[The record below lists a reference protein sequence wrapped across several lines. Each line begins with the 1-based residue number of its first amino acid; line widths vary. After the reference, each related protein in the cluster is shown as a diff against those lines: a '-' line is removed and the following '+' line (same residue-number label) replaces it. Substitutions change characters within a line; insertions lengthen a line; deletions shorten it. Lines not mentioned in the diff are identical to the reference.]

1 MSSRFLTSEQQ
12 HSYGRYVG
20 EPTSIQLAHYFHLD
34 DTAKQL
40 VQKHRGDY
48 NRLGF
53 ALQLCTVRFLGT
65 FLINPIDV
73 PQGVVN
79 YLASQLEITDVDC
92 LQNYLSRPTTHW
104 VHAQSI
110 KKHYGYRDFSE
121 QPGHW
126 RLVRWLYQRAWIGG
140 ESLSM
145 MFDLTTA
152 RLVEQKILLPGVTV
166 LSRLISAVRER
177 VAYRTWKTLSKLP
190 SAKQRENLEALIVV
204 EEKVRATPLEQLRKS
219 PTRKSAP
226 SLVNALNR
234 LVTIRALGINQLDV
248 GKIPPIRFKAL
259 SKTAFTLRAQAI
271 ARMSSSRRIATL
283 VAWAYVME
291 AIAIDDALD
300 VLNLLVKD
308 ILAKSQTD
316 GKKNRLRTIK
326 DLDAAALQLA
336 IACRVLLNPATEDTQ
351 VREEVWQRLTPEEL
365 SSAIADVE
373 DIARPPEDNYYDEL
387 IKQWRAVR
395 RFLPKLL
402 SIIDFEG
409 NQAGQKIL
417 EAWQFLQS
425 IEGKRNPLMDAAP
438 LKIVDK
444 KWVVWVI
451 NSDGDLDRR
460 AYTFCVLGQLLEG
473 LRRRDL
479 FVSKGERWSN
489 PRAKLLT
496 GDAWESART
505 SVCRTLELNPKP
517 EPELKVLQEQ
527 LNQAYTKTADNLP
540 QNSEVRIEVDKKGKE
555 SLTISNLDKL
565 DEPESYLKL
574 KDKVESLLPQVDLPE
589 VLLEINAKTG
599 FMTEFTHLNE
609 SFAKVKNLSTS
620 ICAVLIAQACNI
632 GLSPLVRKRIP
643 ALTRGR
649 LSWVEQNYFRP
660 DTVTKANARLVDAQ
674 TKIPIVKSWGG
685 GEVASADGMRFVVP
699 VQTINAGANSKYF
712 NRGRG
717 ITYYNYT
724 SNQFTG
730 FHGLVVTGTL
740 RDSLVVLVGLLEQQT
755 SLRPKELMTDTSGY
769 SDVIFGLF
777 WLLGY
782 QFSPRLADAGSA
794 RFWRLDSSA
803 DYGLL
808 DNLARQTV
816 KTDLIQQNWDDML
829 RIAGSLK
836 LGTVSA
842 TEIMR
847 ALQRGKKPS
856 TIALAIG
863 ELGKITKT
871 LYLLNYV
878 DDEAYRRR
886 ILTQLNRGESRH
898 SLARAIFY
906 GRRGEIRQR
915 YREGQEEQLGTLGLV
930 TNVLVLWNTYY
941 MDAAINQLQKEG
953 WEIKEEDKARLSP
966 LSYSHINMLGR
977 YQFNL
982 PEELKDGALRPLR
995 DIETVDELG
1004 DLDLW

>member
-1 MSSRFLTSEQQ
+1 M
-12 HSYGRYVG
+12 G
-20 EPTSIQLAHYFHLD
+20 E
-34 DTAKQL
+34 K
-40 VQKHRGDY
+40 
-48 NRLGF
+48 
-53 ALQLCTVRFLGT
+53 
-65 FLINPIDV
+65 
-73 PQGVVN
+73 
-79 YLASQLEITDVDC
+79 
-92 LQNYLSRPTTHW
+92 
-104 VHAQSI
+104 
-110 KKHYGYRDFSE
+110 
-121 QPGHW
+121 
-126 RLVRWLYQRAWIGG
+126 
-140 ESLSM
+140 
-145 MFDLTTA
+145 A
-152 RLVEQKILLPGVTV
+152 RL
-166 LSRLISAVRER
+166 
-177 VAYRTWKTLSKLP
+177 
-190 SAKQRENLEALIVV
+190 
-204 EEKVRATPLEQLRKS
+204 TPLEQLRKS
-219 PTRKSAP
+219 PTRRSAP

-234 LVTIRALGINQLDV
+234 LVTIRALGINQL
-248 GKIPPIRFKAL
+248 R
-259 SKTAFTLRAQAI
+259 TL
-271 ARMSSSRRIATL
+271 
-283 VAWAYVME
+283 
-291 AIAIDDALD
+291 
-300 VLNLLVKD
+300 
-308 ILAKSQTD
+308 
-316 GKKNRLRTIK
+316 K
-326 DLDAAALQLA
+326 DLDNAALQLA
-336 IACRVLLNPATEDTQ
+336 IACKVLINPATEDNR
-351 VREEVWQRLTPEEL
+351 VREEVWQRLTPEQL

-373 DIARPPEDNYYDEL
+373 ELARPPEDNYYQEL
-387 IKQWRAVR
+387 IQQWRAVR

-425 IEGKRNPLMDAAP
+425 IEGQRKPKMDAAP

-444 KWVVWVI
+444 KWATWVVTP
-451 NSDGDLDRR
+451 DGIIDRR
-460 AYTFCVLGQLLEG
+460 AYTFCVLEKLLEG

-479 FVSKGERWSN
+479 FVSSAEKWSN
-489 PRAKLLT
+489 PRAKLLK
-496 GDAWESART
+496 GKDWESVRA

-517 EPELKVLQEQ
+517 EPELKTLQKQ
-527 LNQAYTKTADNLP
+527 LEQAYSQTANNLP
-540 QNSEVRIEVDKKGKE
+540 NNSKVRIEKDKKGKE
-555 SLTISNLDKL
+555 TLTVSNLDKL
-565 DEPESYLKL
+565 DEPESYLQL

-599 FMTEFTHLNE
+599 FMDEFTHLNE
-609 SFAKVKNLSTS
+609 SLAKVKELSIS
-620 ICAVLIAQACNI
+620 ICAVLIAQGCNI

-660 DTVTKANARLVDAQ
+660 ETIIKANARLVDAQ

-699 VQTINAGANSKYF
+699 VQTLNAGANSKYF

-730 FHGLVVTGTL
+730 FHGLVVPGTL

-755 SLRPKELMTDTSGY
+755 GLRPRELMTDTSGY
-769 SDVIFGLF
+769 SDVVFGLF

-782 QFSPRLADAGSA
+782 QFSPRLADAGAA
-794 RFWRLDSSA
+794 RFWRLDEEA

-816 KTDLIQQNWDDML
+816 KTELIEQNWDDLL
-829 RIAGSLK
+829 RVAGSLK

-847 ALQRGKKPS
+847 ALHRGKKPS
-856 TIALAIG
+856 TIARAIG

-898 SLARAIFY
+898 SLARAVFY
-906 GRRGEIRQR
+906 GRRGEIRQP

-930 TNVLVLWNTYY
+930 VNVLVLWNTYY
-941 MDAAINQLQKEG
+941 MDAAINQLISEG

-966 LSYSHINMLGR
+966 LPHSHINMLGR

-995 DIETVDELG
+995 DLEAIDELA
-1004 DLDLW
+1004 DLTLW